1 MHSKFLKSG
10 FSVHVAS
17 VLFITGMMAFGSV
30 PHVGAQSVMDEIAV
44 MRESLKLDRTAVV
57 AEAMQLTEA
66 EGTAFW
72 PLYREYRAA
81 LDGTHDSLVKLVL
94 EYADAYPNVPEKKAA
109 QMFKDYTALEQEYVD
124 IKVKYLKKLAKTITA
139 TKALRLAQIENRL
152 DLAMRV
158 QLAGILP
165 LVPAKEKV
173 TGQ

>member
-1 MHSKFLKSG
+1 MHLKFLKAG

-17 VLFITGMMAFGSV
+17 ALFITGVMAVVSV
-30 PHVGAQSVMDEIAV
+30 PRVGAQSVMDEIAV

-81 LDGTHDSLVKLVL
+81 MDGTHDGLVKLVL
-94 EYADAYPNVPEKKAA
+94 EYADTYPIVPQKKAE
-109 QMFKDYTALEQEYVD
+109 QMFKDYVALEREYTD
-124 IKVKYLKKLAKTITA
+124 TKVKYLKKLAKTIPA
-139 TKALRLAQIENRL
+139 AKALRLAQIENRL
-152 DLAMRV
+152 DLVMRV

-165 LVPAKEKV
+165 LVPAKEKIS
-173 TGQ
+173 GQ